1 MWQFLDDS
9 GVLDNGTDEEIK
21 EVKREY
27 RKLYLTKWKRDR
39 RLNHPEF
46 TISLNKDEN
55 ELIALQ
61 AIKHNRS
68 RTAYLKAAALA
79 YTNKTYVVPDK
90 ATLARIEQV
99 LGSVYNCVDAIAQE
113 RQSTLFTRERDF
125 VQLKKMVEGLE
136 ANISKS
142 LREPRSVD
150 EFIQR
155 VIPNNE
161 NARERILSIVKAH
174 L

>member
-9 GVLDNGTDEEIK
+9 GVLDNGTDAEIK

-68 RTAYLKAAALA
+68 CTAYLKAAALA
-79 YTNKTYVVPDK
+79 YTNKTYVVPNTDQ
-90 ATLARIEQV
+90 LARLEQT
-99 LGSVYNCVDAIAQE
+99 LGAVYNSVDTIAQA
-113 RQSTLFTRERDF
+113 RQDTLFARERDF
-125 VQLKKMVEGLE
+125 VQLKRIIERLE
-136 ANISKS
+136 IQVSSA
-142 LREPRSVD
+142 LRNP
-150 EFIQR
+150 
-155 VIPNNE
+155 
-161 NARERILSIVKAH
+161 LSIIKSNS
-174 L
+174 